1 MGYSQIDDAS
11 SIAWRV
17 CAEHKKFHEIE
28 AAKRPKSHGS
38 RGCEVLPAREGRRT
52 TGLVGVFNFIFKKL
66 KKKIKNFKKIS
77 KNFKKNFK
85 KFKKIFKKFKKFA
98 RKSRA
103 KKIKKLKIFKK
114 KFKNFKK
121 ISKNFKKNF

>member
-1 MGYSQIDDAS
+1 MGCLQTHWPKSKLHFFSFSRSYSQIDDAL
-11 SIAWRV
+11 SIARRV

-52 TGLVGVFNFIFKKL
+52 TGLVGIFNFIFKKL
-66 KKKIKNFKKIS
+66 KKKIKNFKIIS
-77 KNFKKNFK
+77 KNFKINFKKFKKNFK
-85 KFKKIFKKFKKFA
+85 KFKNFA

-103 KKIKKLKIFKK
+103 KKI
-114 KFKNFKK
+114 
-121 ISKNFKKNF
+121 